1 MGKSRNAVPLLWT
14 GAGSRPGHGTP
25 KAPVAE
31 GADEFCECRFIAP
44 ENRWWRRDA
53 DHLLV
58 KLESNVHE

>member
-1 MGKSRNAVPLLWT
+1 M
-14 GAGSRPGHGTP
+14 
-25 KAPVAE
+25 AE
-31 GADEFCECRFIAP
+31 GADEFCERRFIAP